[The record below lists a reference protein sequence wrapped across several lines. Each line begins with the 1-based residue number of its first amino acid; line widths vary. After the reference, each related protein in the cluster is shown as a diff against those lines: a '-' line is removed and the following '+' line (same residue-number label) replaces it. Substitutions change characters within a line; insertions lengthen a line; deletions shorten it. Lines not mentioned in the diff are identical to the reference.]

1 MKLSWSILFFI
12 LGGILILSLSS
23 CFNSQRYQ
31 PYYSWSDLEIDST
44 IQRSAAIEEIISPYR
59 MRLDS
64 IMDEVIGHATHDLT
78 AAAEYESTLGTF
90 VTKLLLKQS
99 TAAYNTEVDVA
110 LMNHRGGLR
119 APINQGAITLGDIFE
134 VMPFENE
141 MVLIDLT
148 GEQLLS
154 VIDLVANGGRSMIW
168 PVNYT
173 ATPDGPKDISLNGS
187 AIVPTKNYVLTVSDY
202 MANGGSGFHILSN
215 LPRHDTKG
223 VYLRDM
229 IITEVR
235 ELTAAGK
242 QVEQD
247 IMNTVTIPTP

>member
-119 APINQGAITLGDIFE
+119 APINQGGITLGDIFE

-154 VIDLVANGGRSMIW
+154 VIDLVANGGR
-168 PVNYT
+168 
-173 ATPDGPKDISLNGS
+173 
-187 AIVPTKNYVLTVSDY
+187 
-202 MANGGSGFHILSN
+202 GFHILSN